1 MEFAI
6 GVSANRMYICRGQFL
21 QIYSTEIILEL
32 NPILLLLI
40 SLWCSENATLLITLT
55 LPRECSQCYV
65 KAYPWCLNLYSAS
78 QMLTELRKS
87 QCSAKAISEQAQGL
101 GSSFLSPNCR
111 GKNSLSG
118 ECSRSTSRF
127 GFLNVSS
134 CLLCHTCSWA
144 TQEQLQSGITMASVN
159 RIDSNFFVWLR
170 VCLLYVVDSLSRA
183 LRLFI
188 GGVWA

>member
-87 QCSAKAISEQAQGL
+87 QCSAKATSEQEER
-101 GSSFLSPNCR
+101 P
-111 GKNSLSG
+111 
-118 ECSRSTSRF
+118 RSYII
-127 GFLNVSS
+127 N
-134 CLLCHTCSWA
+134 
-144 TQEQLQSGITMASVN
+144 ITPHGME
-159 RIDSNFFVWLR
+159 RE
-170 VCLLYVVDSLSRA
+170 A
-183 LRLFI
+183 LRRI
-188 GGVWA
+188 